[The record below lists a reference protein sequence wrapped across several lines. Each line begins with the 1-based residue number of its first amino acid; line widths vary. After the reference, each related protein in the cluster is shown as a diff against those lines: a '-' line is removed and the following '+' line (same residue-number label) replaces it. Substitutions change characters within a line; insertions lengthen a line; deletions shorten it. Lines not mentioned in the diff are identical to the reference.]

1 MALSATLSFFS
12 AQLFFEYTQFA
23 GIDHSELDKGDVHT
37 GDGYASTVDATT
49 Q

>member
-12 AQLFFEYTQFA
+12 AQLFFEYTQSA
-23 GIDHSELDKGDVHT
+23 GIDHSELDKGDVYT
-37 GDGYASTVDATT
+37 GDGYASALGATI